1 MWHTYKTSTKV
12 VAAKFSNVTRIAQG
26 KNQLYLF
33 EFTSQ
38 VRRKVNNIFGLER
51 LKNAASHCHARSVHG
66 NFYHR

>member
-38 VRRKVNNIFGLER
+38 VRRK
-51 LKNAASHCHARSVHG
+51 CARQ
-66 NFYHR
+66 FLPQIMKK